1 MLRILWRIWGRL
13 WIGSDLEKTCP
24 AGRAS
29 CAEGG
34 HFVAGIPVEEG
45 RFFVVRPLVGCE
57 YRAGQ
62 SMRECDTCISI
73 GYDAEEAGC
82 LD

>member
-1 MLRILWRIWGRL
+1 MLRILWRISGRR
-13 WIGSDLEKTCP
+13 WSGFDFAKPCP
-24 AGRAS
+24 AGWAHY
-29 CAEGG
+29 AWGG
-34 HFVAGIPVEEG
+34 HFVAGVPVEEE

-62 SMRECDTCISI
+62 SMRGCDTCISI
-73 GYDAEEAGC
+73 GYDAEEAEC